1 MDVVG
6 PFFGLELRFV
16 AYQFEGGRNDL
27 FLPLRQR
34 FGGIVISSSSSAAAT
49 LLPLVIL
56 ASERP
61 DLDEVNI
68 RRYGVHW
75 TVGIDGLSIVRDEI
89 ARLEI
94 VFFQEEGMGC

>member
-34 FGGIVISSSSSAAAT
+34 FGGIVISTAATAAT

-68 RRYGVHW
+68 RRYGVRW
-75 TVGIDGLSIVRDEI
+75 TVAIDGLSIVRDEI